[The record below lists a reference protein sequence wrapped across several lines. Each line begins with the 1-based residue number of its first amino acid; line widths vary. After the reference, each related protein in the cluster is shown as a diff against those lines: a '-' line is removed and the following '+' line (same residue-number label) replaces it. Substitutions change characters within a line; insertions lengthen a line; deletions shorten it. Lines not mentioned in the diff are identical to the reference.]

1 LQAVT
6 RDKLPSE
13 RLIGTLGS
21 LAAIAAAGS
30 ADLLRAH
37 DVREA
42 KEAVAVADA
51 IRQAKQAGE
60 LFESSQNG

>member
-1 LQAVT
+1 V
-6 RDKLPSE
+6 
-13 RLIGTLGS
+13 
-21 LAAIAAAGS
+21 
-30 ADLLRAH
+30 H

-60 LFESSQNG
+60 LFESGQNG